1 MFQCAVI
8 VVCSILLVAPAVY
21 SGEKTKTEPAYV
33 AKVNG
38 TIITEAEFER
48 ELNMTL
54 KQYQAM
60 GQQIF
65 DAHLDAIK
73 ERVVEVMIDRELLF
87 QESQKEKIVLKDA
100 MVDEQ
105 FEQWKKYYAPDG
117 NYAEVLKE
125 TGYTEETLRA
135 DLKKMAAIQA
145 LIETRFQSKVVVT
158 DEDVK
163 TFYDSHPDFFK
174 QPEQVKA
181 SHILIK
187 VAPEATQEEK
197 DAARKKLEGIKKQ
210 LDEGAD
216 FATLAK
222 ENSDCPSSAKGG
234 DLGSFGPGQ
243 MVKPFEEVAFSIEVN
258 KVSEIVETQFGYHL
272 IMVTEKVPAKTV
284 TLEESK
290 DSIEQ
295 HLRGQKLNEE
305 VRAFVASLREKAAI
319 EQPGKEEDKKKS
331 EEDKKKS
338 DVVGTKTFPSFF

>member
-1 MFQCAVI
+1 MHMRMSRLVLI
-8 VVCSILLVAPAVY
+8 VVCSVLFVAPTVY
-21 SGEKTKTEPAYV
+21 SAEETKAETAYV

-38 TIITEAEFER
+38 TVITEAEFER

-54 KQYQAM
+54 KQYEAM
-60 GQQIF
+60 GQPIF

-73 ERVVEVMIDRELLF
+73 ERVVEVMIDRELLY
-87 QESQKEKIVLKDA
+87 QESQKEKIVVKDS

-105 FEQWKKYYAPDG
+105 FEQWKMYYAPDG

-125 TGYTEETLRA
+125 TGYTEDELRA
-135 DLKKMAAIQA
+135 DLKKMAAIQE
-145 LIETRFQSKVVVT
+145 LIETRFKPKAIVT
-158 DEDVK
+158 DADVK
-163 TFYDSHPDFFK
+163 TFYESHPDFFT

-187 VAPEATQEEK
+187 VPADASPEVK

-234 DLGSFGPGQ
+234 DLGSFGRGQ

-258 KVSEIVETQFGYHL
+258 KVSDVVETQFGYHL
-272 IMVTEKVPAKTV
+272 IMVTDKESAKTI

-290 DSIEQ
+290 SNIEQ
-295 HLRGQKLNEE
+295 HLRGQKINQE
-305 VRAFVASLREKAAI
+305 VRAHVASLREKATI
-319 EQPGKEEDKKKS
+319 EQPGKEDNKKQ
-331 EEDKKKS
+331 DNKKQ
-338 DVVGTKTFPSFF
+338 D